1 MTTEGQH
8 TSETHARR
16 GQEQAAPGR
25 RRLLLPSLAGYRR
38 AWLALDLLAGVTL
51 AAIVVPEQLATAR
64 LAGMPVA
71 TGLYAFLAAA
81 VLFAL
86 LGSSP
91 QLSVGADSTI
101 APMMAAG
108 VAVIA
113 TTGTAA
119 YRGDMALL
127 ALLVGVVVVAV
138 GLARMGWIATFLSVP
153 VVTGFLAGIAV
164 TIVASQ
170 LAAVLGLPSATGN
183 ALQKIVAA
191 ARDIGQ
197 ANGYAIVVALVSFVI
212 IVVAGRIGPRVPG
225 ALVALVASIVA
236 SEAFDLAAHGV
247 ATVGSF
253 PSGLPP
259 LQAPP
264 LEANLTWQLLP
275 TALAVA
281 LIIVT
286 QTSATTR
293 SFAELGGYDVD
304 VDRDFIG
311 TGAGSVLAA
320 FFGAFAVNASPP
332 RTAIVR
338 SSGGRSQVPGLAA
351 AALVLVVLAVA
362 TRALAA
368 LPDATLGAVLIYV
381 ALRIFRT
388 GDLAAILRYD
398 RIEFVVALTTLVT
411 VVVLGVGPGILLA
424 VLFAILDRT
433 WRSAHP
439 HDAVLGRLPGTTV
452 WWSLKERPD
461 GETLPGVLCYR
472 FDAGLY
478 FANAQRFRER
488 VGELVAAAV
497 PPPHLFV
504 LDASGVE
511 DLDYTGARVLLQVVH
526 ELHERGVDFAVA
538 RATGEAPRDA
548 TQAGLLRHIGKDHLF
563 LTVDEA
569 VRTLAPNPPPPPFR
583 RRSRQS
589 GSQTPGSGPQPAETG
604 RSELEPPESH
614 EPEAHES
621 ESHDSK

>member
-1 MTTEGQH
+1 MTVKPDSPTGTDRHGGTDRQGR
-8 TSETHARR
+8 TPDAGPKATAAAGAGAADATATPAR
-16 GQEQAAPGR
+16 AAPPWR
-25 RRLLLPSLAGYRR
+25 RFVLSSLVGYRR

-51 AAIVVPEQLATAR
+51 AAIVVPEQLATAH

-71 TGLYAFLAAA
+71 TGLYAFVAAA
-81 VLFAL
+81 ALFAL

-101 APMMAAG
+101 APVMAAG
-108 VAVIA
+108 VAVVA

-119 YRGDMALL
+119 YTGDMALL
-127 ALLVGVVVVAV
+127 ALLVGIIVVIV
-138 GLARMGWIATFLSVP
+138 GLARMGWVAAFFSVP

-164 TIVASQ
+164 TIIASQ
-170 LAAVLGLPSATGN
+170 LAAVLGLPSVSGN
-183 ALQKIVAA
+183 ALQKVV
-191 ARDIGQ
+191 RTLQEIGQ
-197 ANGYAIVVALVSFVI
+197 ANGYAIAVAVASFVV
-212 IVVAGRIGPRVPG
+212 IVVGHRIGPRMPG
-225 ALVALVASIVA
+225 ALIALVASAVA
-236 SEAFDLAAHGV
+236 SEAFDLASHGV

-253 PSGLPP
+253 TAGLPP

-264 LEANLTWQLLP
+264 FSATLIWQLLP
-275 TALAVA
+275 TAFAVA
-281 LIIVT
+281 LIVIT
-286 QTSATTR
+286 QTSVTTR

-332 RTAIVR
+332 RTAILR
-338 SSGGRSQVPGLAA
+338 SSGGRTQVPGLVA

-362 TRALAA
+362 SGLLAA
-368 LPDATLGAVLIYV
+368 LPEATLGAVLIYI

-388 GDLAAILRYD
+388 RDLAAILRFD
-398 RIEFVVALTTLVT
+398 RREFVIAIATLTT

-461 GETLPGVLCYR
+461 GETMPGVLCYR

-488 VGELVAAAV
+488 VLELVTTTK
-497 PPPHLFV
+497 PTPRLFV

-511 DLDYTGARVLLQVVH
+511 DLDYTGARVLLLVVH
-526 ELHERGVDFAVA
+526 ELHEQGVDFAVA
-538 RATGEAPRDA
+538 RATGETPRDA

-569 VRTLAPNPPPPPFR
+569 VRTLAPHGPPPAFRR
-583 RRSRQS
+583 RRSR
-589 GSQTPGSGPQPAETG
+589 
-604 RSELEPPESH
+604 
-614 EPEAHES
+614 EA
-621 ESHDSK
+621 